1 MSSRVLPHRVE
12 LTEAVAHGLITN
24 CNCIVRL
31 YSELVQSQS
40 GHTCTP
46 QHIVSLAY
54 NYPHPG
60 VVRVLHE
67 PLKVDFFVRIGATFQ
82 EEAQE
87 CQKQKQRKGEGGWWK
102 G

>member
-1 MSSRVLPHRVE
+1 MSRRALPHTVGP
-12 LTEAVAHGLITN
+12 TEAVAHGLVVNHHVTN

-31 YSELVQSQS
+31 YSELVQSHS

-67 PLKVDFFVRIGATFQ
+67 PLKV
-82 EEAQE
+82 E
-87 CQKQKQRKGEGGWWK
+87 CFLD
-102 G
+102 